1 MLIVTSAG
9 ACAELKHGVQE
20 HNGPRPQC
28 AFSHALM
35 TALIVMS
42 LGAAWSLGMG
52 SWSTKALGHSA
63 FPQALVAALIVMS
76 SSAAQRL
83 GMGSRSAEALGHCAP
98 FWQALMAA
106 QIVHGVQEQKLDLFS
121 ASPFKDGPDQC
132 IPAQKKCCND
142 MTTGANRRA

>member
-1 MLIVTSAG
+1 MLIVTSSG

-106 QIVHGVQEQKLDLFS
+106 QIVHGGQEQKT
-121 ASPFKDGPDQC
+121 GPVQC
-132 IPAQKKCCND
+132 LPIQRWTGSVHPCSKNAA
-142 MTTGANRRA
+142 MT

>member
-1 MLIVTSAG
+1 MLIVTSSG

-63 FPQALVAALIVMS
+63 L
-76 SSAAQRL
+76 L

-121 ASPFKDGPDQC
+121 ASQFKDGPDQC
-132 IPAQKKCCND
+132 IPAQK
-142 MTTGANRRA
+142 MLQ